1 MRYILLTVIGL
12 LLMSTNAGFA
22 SGPSMIFSKVEPLAI
37 NSKGDIL
44 CKSFYSQN
52 PSGARSFYDTDA
64 EVSLCIVKKGE
75 IRLWQTLDQF
85 KANQKSTNYESEAQA
100 YNAISARYDQ
110 LEFSGK
116 STLLEPHYEELVQ
129 QGFKALVLD
138 KYRLEPHFSVNNF
151 YEKWGYHYQNLE
163 QVVLEGKS
171 VPEIF
176 ADFDANK
183 RLKTVELQYQIGNQI
198 WLLVDDC
205 PVKYSKENKCAGD
218 WPLDDNIRATYYISP
233 LYEQHKNG
241 GIYGDNPAP
250 FGYEYQKVNAIIFL
264 PEN

>member
-1 MRYILLTVIGL
+1 MRYLLWPVISL
-12 LLMSTNAGFA
+12 LLMSINAGFS
-22 SGPSMIFSKVEPLAI
+22 SGSSMIFSKVEPLAI
-37 NSKGDIL
+37 NSKGHIL

-52 PSGARSFYDTDA
+52 PSGARSLYDTDA
-64 EVSLCIVKKGE
+64 DVSLCIVKEGE
-75 IRLWQTLDQF
+75 IRLLQTLDQF
-85 KANQKSTNYESEAQA
+85 KANQQSTHYESEAQA
-100 YNAISARYDQ
+100 YNAISAQYDQ

-116 STLLEPHYEELVQ
+116 SSLLAPHYDGFVQ

-138 KYRLEPHFSVNNF
+138 GYRLESRFSVNSF
-151 YEKWGYHYQNLE
+151 YEKWGYHYPNLE

-205 PVKYSKENKCAGD
+205 PVKYSEENECAED

-241 GIYGDNPAP
+241 GLYGDNPAP
-250 FGYEYQKVNAIIFL
+250 FGYEYQKVNAVIFL